1 MVRSLEGIRRLHC
14 FQVNERHEDELAELV
29 GELIFE
35 HAENSRT
42 KKYHE
47 QNKANVCF
55 HELSGHVVHRTSRST
70 LKVWPNTG
78 DLDEDFS

>member
-1 MVRSLEGIRRLHC
+1 MQKI
-14 FQVNERHEDELAELV
+14 
-29 GELIFE
+29 
-35 HAENSRT
+35 
-42 KKYHE
+42 HE
-47 QNKANVCF
+47 QKRITNENKANVCF